1 MENKMLLNF
10 LNQLEEKK
18 IYYKLNKVRTEAVMV
33 EVAVPGQRWE
43 IEFMEDDTI
52 EIEKYISDGDYYDGR
67 EIDVLFKDFSD

>member
-67 EIDVLFKDFSD
+67 EIDVLFKEFSD